1 MYLMGFF
8 GLSVVFSV
16 LILGGDFPMF
26 WRGGKSGAIS
36 LKHVALV
43 APCFVVLLDILGTK
57 FSKG

>member
-1 MYLMGFF
+1 MGFF